1 MRTPHPSAAQRPA
14 ERTPVVPTAR
24 AVTPRAVLLGLI
36 LVPLLCWWSLKH
48 ELIHGGSEFVE
59 ASLVVIAVFTL
70 FALVILNEGLRR
82 WAPRWV
88 FSQGELLTVYAM
100 LTVSLGIAGLG
111 GMQVLPQILGAAFYF
126 ATPESGWADLHP
138 MIPRWL
144 VPDPAVLKAFYEGNS
159 TFFTRPHLLGWATPM
174 LVWSIFIFAL
184 LGAMFC
190 LNVML
195 RRPWVEHERLAFPL
209 VYLPLELTRAETTRS
224 LLRNRSFWFAFIL
237 VCILRSITGLARVIP
252 GFPDLADFDEEGQS
266 FPLDEIL
273 LNPPW
278 NAIGYTRLSFHP
290 MIVGITYF
298 LPLDVAFSAWFFFL
312 LVKAEQII
320 AAMWGWEPAGGSMA
334 RPPYTGEQGAGA
346 FLVLATMSLLGAR
359 RHLAAVWRK
368 ALTGDP
374 RVEDRDEPLS
384 YRAAVFGFLLSFAV
398 LVLFMVAARMSAW
411 LAVGFFLLFFLYL
424 ITVTRLRA
432 EAGPMLI
439 YGPDVNPHRL
449 MVDVAGVRHW
459 SPQNLTSLSYL
470 QWFDMDYRT
479 VAMPQQMEAF
489 KLAES
494 GRIPPRRLTLWLLGA
509 TALAAVA
516 SFVAILAIYYHYG
529 ATVPLA
535 GNSWR
540 LEQGSVPFN
549 TLMGW
554 LNNPADMD
562 WTSIHWIGIGGAI
575 TAALVYLRGQLLW
588 WPFHPSGF
596 VLAHAGLAMTWVW
609 FPMLMGWAAKTLILR
624 YGGMKAFRAGIP
636 LFLGLLLG
644 DIVVGVLWAI
654 VGTVLQM
661 EIYMFFPG

>member
-1 MRTPHPSAAQRPA
+1 MRIGQPSALDRIIG
-14 ERTPVVPTAR
+14 RVSGPTAPR
-24 AVTPRAVLLGLI
+24 AVTPRAILLGLV

-70 FALVILNEGLRR
+70 FGLVLLNELLRR
-82 WAPRWV
+82 RAPRLV

-111 GMQVLPQILGAAFYF
+111 GMQVLPQMLGAAFYF
-126 ATPESGWADLHP
+126 ASPENGWADLHP

-144 VPDPAVLKAFYEGNS
+144 VPDPAVLQAFYEGNS
-159 TFFTRPHLLGWATPM
+159 TFFTRPHLLGWAMPM
-174 LVWSIFIFAL
+174 LAWSAFILAL

-190 LNVML
+190 LNVMI
-195 RRPWVEHERLAFPL
+195 RRSWVEHERLAFPL
-209 VYLPLELTRAETTRS
+209 VYLPFELTRAETSRS
-224 LLRNRSFWFAFIL
+224 LLRSRSFWFAFVL
-237 VCILRSITGLARVIP
+237 VCILRSITGLHRVVP

-273 LNPPW
+273 VNPPW

-290 MIVGITYF
+290 MVIGITYF

-312 LVKAEQII
+312 VVKAEQVL

-334 RPPYTGEQGAGA
+334 QPPYTGEQGAGA
-346 FLVLATMSLLGAR
+346 FIVLALMALLGAR
-359 RHLAAVWRK
+359 RHLAAVCRK
-368 ALTGDP
+368 AFTGDP

-384 YRAAVFGFLLSFAV
+384 YRAAVFGFLAAFAL
-398 LVLFMVAARMSAW
+398 LVLFMVAARMSAS
-411 LAVGFFLLFFLYL
+411 LAVTFFALFFLYL
-424 ITVTRLRA
+424 LTATRLLA

-439 YGPDVNPHRL
+439 YSPDVSPHRL
-449 MVDVAGVRHW
+449 MVNVAGVRYW
-459 SPQNLTSLSYL
+459 SAQNLTSLSYL
-470 QWFDMDYRT
+470 QWFDLDYRT
-479 VAMPQQMEAF
+479 VAMPQQLEAF

-494 GRIPPRRLTLWLLGA
+494 ARIPPRRLTLWLFA
-509 TALAAVA
+509 STALATVA

-540 LEQGSVPFN
+540 LEQGSVPFD
-549 TLMGW
+549 TLSGW
-554 LNNPADMD
+554 LNNPADTD
-562 WTSIHWIGIGGAI
+562 WTSIQWIGMGGAI
-575 TAALVYLRGQLLW
+575 TAALVYLRGQFLW

-609 FPMLMGWAAKTLILR
+609 FPMFMGWLAKAAILR
-624 YGGMKAFRAGIP
+624 YGGMKLFRAAIP
-636 LFLGLLLG
+636 FFLGLLLG

-654 VGTVLQM
+654 AGTVLNM